1 MEMIPWIWF
10 GMITYS
16 PISTFGKWSGMA
28 IHTSF
33 TISPTSLDR
42 AGLLAEH
49 ARSTEGLQMGSRKLN
64 GFETS
69 ENRVNINYLD

>member
-1 MEMIPWIWF
+1 
-10 GMITYS
+10 
-16 PISTFGKWSGMA
+16 MA

-33 TISPTSLDR
+33 TIFPISLDR

-49 ARSTEGLQMGSRKLN
+49 AGPTEGLQMACRKLN
-64 GFETS
+64 GLETS